1 MKAVKEQFIRTR
13 LLLGDE
19 GLERL
24 KNARVAVF
32 GVGGVGGFVIEALV
46 RSGIG
51 AIELIDSDTVDIS
64 NLNRQ
69 IIATHS
75 SLGRLKTEVM
85 RERIADI
92 NPDCQVTVHNCF
104 YLPET
109 EDQFDFKEY
118 DYVVDAIDTVTGK
131 ISLVMKAQEAGT
143 PIMCSMGAGNKLNP
157 VQFEIADI
165 YQTSVCPL
173 ARVMRQELKKRGVK
187 KLKVVYSKERPVEHK
202 FKLENKENANKP
214 TPGSIAFAPSVAGLL
229 IASEVVKDLCQI

>member
-51 AIELIDSDTVDIS
+51 AIDLIDSDTVDIS

-143 PIMCSMGAGNKLNP
+143 PIICSMGAGNKLNP